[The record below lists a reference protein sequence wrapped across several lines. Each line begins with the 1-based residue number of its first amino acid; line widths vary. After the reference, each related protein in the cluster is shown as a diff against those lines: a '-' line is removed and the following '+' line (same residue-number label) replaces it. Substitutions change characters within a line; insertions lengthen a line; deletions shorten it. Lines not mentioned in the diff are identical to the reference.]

1 MDKVIDSSD
10 CPRGSG
16 KADRATSLDTEVVSA
31 LVEIVGEQYVQTAPQ
46 YTEENSRVTIPQH
59 TLCSAVVYPGSV
71 AEIQA
76 IFKLAAH
83 FKFKVWCFSRGNNWG
98 YGTKNALEGGAIIL
112 ILERMNRILEVN
124 EDLAY
129 AVVEP
134 GVTQQQLN
142 EYLQKNNSRLW
153 TDCTDSTPD
162 GSVLGNASERGYGYT
177 PYGDH
182 FAHLCGMEV
191 VLPNGEL
198 IRTGGTLSNSKTWNT
213 HKWGHGPYLEGLF
226 SQSNFGIVVK
236 AGIWLMPKPESFN
249 VVTFD
254 LTDEANLPT
263 LIDRLREL
271 ALEGIFKSHLHMVND
286 FQMLSVVS
294 RYPYELLDGS
304 TYLSSQSLQTLRQK
318 YGIAPWSLVGA
329 IYGSSAQLKLKK
341 LSLKK
346 RLSDLGKLEF
356 FDRKKVS
363 VVESFTKLYKQTA
376 PNSLKFKL
384 LKLVK
389 LFLSPKHIEVMSLLP
404 DMYGI
409 LQGIP
414 TERIIKSAY
423 FKASQLAPERG
434 VNPARDNCGVMWL
447 APAFPASGKY
457 AQELLDL
464 VKPLYRQYGF
474 DFSACIARM
483 GDRTFYALFGI
494 FFDREN
500 TQESSRAIELYQSLV
515 EATNKSGYQLY
526 RSGIPYWHCG
536 NTESVGSIDLLKSI
550 KQTVDPEGVFAPGR
564 YGIF

>member
-1 MDKVIDSSD
+1 VDKVIDSSD
-10 CPRGSG
+10 
-16 KADRATSLDTEVVSA
+16 RATSLNAEVVRA
-31 LVEIVGEQYVQTAPQ
+31 LVEIVGEQYVRIDSQHL
-46 YTEENSRVTIPQH
+46 EETSRVTIPKH
-59 TLCSAVVYPGSV
+59 SLCSAVVYPDTV

-76 IFKLAAH
+76 IFKLAAQ
-83 FKFKVWCFSRGNNWG
+83 FKFKIWCFSRGNNWG
-98 YGTKNALEGGAIIL
+98 YGTKNALEKEAIIL

-134 GVTQQQLN
+134 GVTQRQLN

-153 TDCTDSTPD
+153 TDCTDSTPY
-162 GSVLGNASERGYGYT
+162 GSVLGNAIERGYGYT

-198 IRTGGTLSNSKTWNT
+198 IRTGGILSNSNTWNT
-213 HKWGHGPYLEGLF
+213 HKWGHGPYIEGLF

-254 LTDEANLPT
+254 LADEANLPT

-294 RYPYELLDGS
+294 RYPYELLDGN
-304 TYLSSQSLQTLRQK
+304 TYLSAGSMLSLRQK

-329 IYGSSAQLKLKK
+329 IYGSSAQLKLKQS
-341 LSLKK
+341 SLKK
-346 RLSDLGKLEF
+346 HLADLGKLEF

-363 VVESFTKLYKQTA
+363 VVEKFTKLYKKTK

-384 LKLVK
+384 LNFIK

-423 FKASQLAPERG
+423 FKAAQSAPEQG

-464 VKPLYRQYGF
+464 VKPLYYQYGF
-474 DFSACIARM
+474 DFSGCIARM

-494 FFDREN
+494 FFDRDNAE
-500 TQESSRAIELYQSLV
+500 ESARAIELYQNLV
-515 EATNKSGYQLY
+515 ETTNKSGYQLY
-526 RSGIPYWHCG
+526 RSGIPYWNCG

-550 KQTVDPEGVFAPGR
+550 KETVDPEGIFAPGR